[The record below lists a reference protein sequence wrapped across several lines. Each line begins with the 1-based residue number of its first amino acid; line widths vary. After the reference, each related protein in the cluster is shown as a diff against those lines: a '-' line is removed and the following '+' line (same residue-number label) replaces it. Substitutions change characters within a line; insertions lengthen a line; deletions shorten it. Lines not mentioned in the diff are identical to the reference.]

1 MTDKE
6 RKLTRR
12 LKLALFDFFGHGN
25 YKFHL
30 GALDIST
37 EIPLDERAILS
48 YSNMDNERIAEF
60 LRIINRYLKSET
72 EQS

>member
-6 RKLTRR
+6 KKLTRR

-37 EIPLDERAILS
+37 EIPLNEREILS
-48 YSNMDNERIAEF
+48 YSNMDNERIAVF
-60 LRIINRYLKSET
+60 LRVIIRYLRSET
-72 EQS
+72 EEL